1 MDGYTNMARSGQLI
15 ILIIY
20 HIYIVRRLSSDSF
33 LNIMVNIFYI
43 FILTDEYTYTRIM
56 YNNVLKIKVF
66 YYARA

>member
-1 MDGYTNMARSGQLI
+1 MARSGQLI